1 MPTEGK
7 CTTLQK
13 PNLKKYSSPII
24 HSILSASSFIGT
36 PSSVV
41 FPRQVFD
48 EVGLFDEEFR
58 VGGDN
63 DLYTRCLIAGYQ
75 PIFTE
80 QPVAIQRKHNQGQI
94 TTDPE
99 KIEVGNKGRI
109 ARLNSVYSSVEK
121 RFYIVPI

>member
-1 MPTEGK
+1 M
-7 CTTLQK
+7 
-13 PNLKKYSSPII
+13 
-24 HSILSASSFIGT
+24 
-36 PSSVV
+36 
-41 FPRQVFD
+41 
-48 EVGLFDEEFR
+48 
-58 VGGDN
+58 GGDN

-109 ARLNSVYSSVEK
+109 ARLNRVYSSVEK